1 MQGYRE
7 WTTMQNKFAAVFAIF
22 AGLSLPAL
30 AQAAPPAAGPGILT
44 QVMFFLPLILIFYF
58 LLIRPQQQ
66 RAKKH
71 KQMVENVKRGD
82 TVITSGGLIGKITKV
97 GDTEV
102 TVELAENVRVRVI
115 KAMIVEVR
123 GKSEPVAAND

>member
-1 MQGYRE
+1 ML
-7 WTTMQNKFAAVFAIF
+7 NKFAAATVVF

-30 AQAAPPAAGPGILT
+30 AQAAPPAAGPGVLT

-71 KQMVENVKRGD
+71 TLMIEAVKRGD
-82 TVITSGGLIGKITKV
+82 TVITSGGLIGKVIKV

-102 TVELAENVRVRVI
+102 SLELAENVRVRVI
-115 KAMIVEVR
+115 KAMVVDVK
-123 GKSEPVAAND
+123 GKNEPVAAND

>member
-1 MQGYRE
+1 ML
-7 WTTMQNKFAAVFAIF
+7 NKFAAAAIVFM
-22 AGLSLPAL
+22 GLSLPAL

-71 KQMVENVKRGD
+71 KQMIEAVKRGD
-82 TVITSGGLIGKITKV
+82 TVITSGGLIGKVIKV

-102 TVELAENVRVRVI
+102 SLELAENVRVRVI
-115 KAMIVEVR
+115 KAMVVDVK
-123 GKSEPVAAND
+123 GKNEPVAAND